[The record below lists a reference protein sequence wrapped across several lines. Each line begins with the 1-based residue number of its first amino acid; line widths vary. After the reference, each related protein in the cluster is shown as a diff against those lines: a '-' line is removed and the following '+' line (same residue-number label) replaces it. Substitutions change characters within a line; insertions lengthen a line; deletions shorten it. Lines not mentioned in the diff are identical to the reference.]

1 MTMRVVPG
9 RSHTVLRVAAAL
21 VAIALFA
28 AACGGG
34 STSTDEAAVAS
45 DPTQLSGY
53 ERSPEPQVSE
63 FTIPAVNRDGED
75 FAFQADPGEMLLVY
89 FGFASCPD
97 ICPTTLA
104 DTRIALSGLGDRA
117 RDVDVA
123 LVTVDPGRDT
133 PEITTS
139 YIEAFIDGG
148 IALRTDDN
156 SRLLNAADAFGVS
169 YSVTETDDGE
179 VEVGH
184 TPALFVV
191 DDSGKL
197 KLTWPFGTTAA
208 DMTKDLNILFDRQ

>member
-1 MTMRVVPG
+1 MTGQRGP
-9 RSHTVLRVAAAL
+9 RTCAVLAL
-21 VAIALFA
+21 VFALLL
-28 AACGGG
+28 AACGSGTTEVADSG
-34 STSTDEAAVAS
+34 AASATD
-45 DPTQLSGY
+45 PNQLSGY
-53 ERSPEPQVSE
+53 ERSPEPQVSD
-63 FTIPAVNRDGED
+63 FTIPAVNREGQD
-75 FAFQADPGEMLLVY
+75 FAFQAEPGEMLLVY

-104 DTRIALSGLGDRA
+104 DTRIALNGLGDRA
-117 RDVDVA
+117 SQVDVA

-133 PEITTS
+133 EEITTD

-156 SRLLNAADAFGVS
+156 SRLLAAADAFGVS
-169 YSVTETDDGE
+169 YSVVTNDAGE
-179 VEVGH
+179 IEVGH

-191 DDSGKL
+191 DDSGRL

>member
-1 MTMRVVPG
+1 MTAT
-9 RSHTVLRVAAAL
+9 RSSRLPAMHRMIVAVAL
-21 VAIALFA
+21 VVLA

-34 STSTDEAAVAS
+34 AADSAS
-45 DPTQLSGY
+45 SGSGDSGSQLSGY

-63 FTIPAVNRDGED
+63 FTIPAVNRDNND
-75 FAFQADPGEMLLVY
+75 FAFQAEPGGLLLVY

-104 DTRIALSGLGDRA
+104 DTRIALSGLGARA
-117 RDVDVA
+117 SDVDVA
-123 LVTVDPGRDT
+123 LITVDPNRDT

-148 IALRTDDN
+148 IALRTEDN
-156 SRLLNAADAFGVS
+156 SELLAAADAFGVS
-169 YSVTETDDGE
+169 YSVVTTDEGE

-197 KLTWPFGTTAA
+197 KLTWPFGTTAE
-208 DMTKDLNILFDRQ
+208 DMTNDMNILFDRQ